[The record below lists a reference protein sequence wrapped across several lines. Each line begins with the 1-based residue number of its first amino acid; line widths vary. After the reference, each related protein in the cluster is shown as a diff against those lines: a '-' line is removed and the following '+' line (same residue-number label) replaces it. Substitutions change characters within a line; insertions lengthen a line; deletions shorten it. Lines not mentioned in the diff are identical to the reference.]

1 VNVVHT
7 ASGMLLADAY
17 VPDSDVTGALDQ
29 VLGYMAWFVTVAA
42 VAGLLI
48 IGSRMAIALRS
59 GEGAEHLT
67 QFAVV
72 MGACVIGAMAGPRHQ
87 AHRPGGPQGTG
98 RPPPQGR
105 RPASPPTPPVTGQV
119 EQDQPGRHR
128 EPPRQPGAG
137 RPRTPLQLRGRGAG
151 PDGPPGRQVHG
162 HRGTA
167 RPAGLRA
174 CGSVLLTSNKAD
186 VYSVTRAERERVG
199 QVWTFDPQGIAH
211 TPRTLWWDM
220 LADASTR
227 DADIVVSVTGNP
239 GILRPDHLRP
249 HHRLVVDSGSY
260 RSRTAAYGETSS
272 ARRTTSRSTSP
283 LCAAASA
290 RWRWRPSW
298 NEWSAGRSTRT
309 PRPGRSNRALI

>member
-105 RPASPPTPPVTGQV
+105 RPASPPTPPSLAKLSKINPDDTGNLLGNLEPGGPELRSSYEDV
-119 EQDQPGRHR
+119 ELDLMA
-128 EPPRQPGAG
+128 PRAG
-137 RPRTPLQLRGRGAG
+137 KSTGIAVPR
-151 PDGPPGRQVHG
+151 V
-162 HRGTA
+162 
-167 RPAGLRA
+167 LRA
-174 CGSVLLTSNKAD
+174 CGP
-186 VYSVTRAERERVG
+186 AE
-199 QVWTFDPQGIAH
+199 
-211 TPRTLWWDM
+211 
-220 LADASTR
+220 
-227 DADIVVSVTGNP
+227 
-239 GILRPDHLRP
+239 
-249 HHRLVVDSGSY
+249 
-260 RSRTAAYGETSS
+260 AY
-272 ARRTTSRSTSP
+272 
-283 LCAAASA
+283 C
-290 RWRWRPSW
+290 
-298 NEWSAGRSTRT
+298 
-309 PRPGRSNRALI
+309 